1 MRDQGTGKYR
11 YEIKY
16 VCSDLQMLQM
26 EEKIGIILARDPHVG
41 SNGFYTIR
49 SLYFDDYYNS
59 AFYEKEDGNNP
70 REKYRLRYYNN
81 DKSRIRLEIKRKA
94 GAKIQKES
102 APVTEKEAEAMA
114 EGQWTEIAGS
124 SSRVVQNFFLNGMT
138 RIFRP
143 KIIVEYD
150 RVPYIGKEGNVRI
163 TFDKNIR
170 SSSQVGE
177 FWKEDLATRP
187 IMPSGQHLLE
197 VKFDEFLPDY
207 IYNTLQME
215 HMVQTAFSKYYLCRK
230 YTI

>member
-1 MRDQGTGKYR
+1 MREQGTGKYR

-26 EEKIGIILARDPHVG
+26 EEKISVILARDPHVG
-41 SNGFYTIR
+41 GNGFYTIR

-81 DKSRIRLEIKRKA
+81 DKSRIHLEIKKKA

-102 APVTEKEAEAMA
+102 SPVTEKEAEAMA

-124 SSRVVQNFFLNGMT
+124 SSRVVQKFFLNGMT

-150 RVPYIGKEGNVRI
+150 RVPYICREGNVRI

-170 SSSQVGE
+170 SSSQLE
-177 FWKEDLATRP
+177 DFWKEDLATRP
-187 IMPSGQHLLE
+187 VMPSGQHLLE